1 MKTGRTTPGVVEL
14 GVKLNKTRTN
24 TMKVEDGEIPIK
36 RGSLQMS
43 YQYALE
49 GVVGYWSH
57 QNRTSSSKSLEEGN
71 WGWKG
76 EKWKSFETTVLSG

>member
-24 TMKVEDGEIPIK
+24 TMKMEDGEIPIK

-49 GVVGYWSH
+49 GVVIGAIKTEQQARSH
-57 QNRTSSSKSLEEGN
+57 
-71 WGWKG
+71 
-76 EKWKSFETTVLSG
+76 